1 MKKQLGLLDGW
12 MVGAGNKQ
20 DGFLDQVSELLDFE
34 GLEAALA
41 PLEGGSQGRP
51 PHAPLLMFKLSL
63 LQMFYNLSD
72 PEVET
77 QAADRLSFRKFLGL
91 SLADKVPDETALV
104 RFRQKLAAAQLDGQ
118 LFGLVNRQLAQRGFI
133 VKKATLIDATLV
145 RAATGNKAPEAKAID
160 ADASYTRKGGKYTYG
175 YKVHLAVD
183 AHHGLIR
190 QVALSTAKAHDSQCM
205 DALIPNDDSLVMA
218 DKAYDSLERR
228 ATLGLRCGIMRKA
241 CRYHQLSAA
250 EHRLNKVIKPVRAGI
265 EKIFGYWKQWLG
277 YTRVRY
283 RGLRANLLELR
294 LRSLAYN
301 LLRVANLS

>member
-1 MKKQLGLLDGW
+1 MKTQLGLLDGW

-20 DGFLDQVSELLDFE
+20 DGFLEQVSALLDFA

-41 PLEGGSQGRP
+41 PLAGTGQGRP
-51 PHAPLLMFKLSL
+51 PHPPLLMFKLCL

-77 QAADRLSFRKFLGL
+77 QAADRLSFRRFLGL
-91 SLADKVPDETALV
+91 GLTDKVPDETALV
-104 RFRQKLAAAQLDGQ
+104 RFRQKLAAAQLDAR
-118 LFGLVNRQLAQRGFI
+118 LFGLVNRQLEQRGYI
-133 VKKATLIDATLV
+133 VKRATLIDATLV

-160 ADASYTRKGGKYTYG
+160 ADASYTRKGGQYNYG

-183 AHHGLIR
+183 ADHGLIR
-190 QVALSTAKAHDSQCM
+190 QVALSTAKVHDSQCI
-205 DALIPNDDSLVMA
+205 DALIPADDSLVLA
-218 DKAYDSLERR
+218 DKAYDSLQRR
-228 ATLGLRCGIMRKA
+228 ADLGPRCGIMRKA
-241 CRYHQLSAA
+241 CRYQQLSAA
-250 EHRLNKVIKPVRAGI
+250 EQLLNKLIKPVRARI

-283 RGLRANLLELR
+283 RGLRPNLVELY

-301 LLRVANLS
+301 LLRAANLS